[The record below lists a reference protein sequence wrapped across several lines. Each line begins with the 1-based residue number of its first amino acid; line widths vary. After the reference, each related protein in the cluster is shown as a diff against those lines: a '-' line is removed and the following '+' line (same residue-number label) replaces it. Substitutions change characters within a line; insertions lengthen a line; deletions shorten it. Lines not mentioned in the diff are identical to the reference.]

1 MSKKQIV
8 DFFSSKTF
16 KRVTF
21 VLGILFLVL
30 TVFISFKQESFLRFG
45 YLGIFAFNLFGPG
58 TLLIFSLANHFNI
71 YGLAFVSAIG
81 MAFNDSVAWII
92 GNSGTAVIEKSRKL
106 KTIEKTVQ
114 KYGVLAL
121 FIWSIIPFPYD
132 LVGFV
137 AGYLGLPYKKYILP
151 TFLGKF
157 IRIILLGFGIVSFN

>member
-1 MSKKQIV
+1 M
-8 DFFSSKTF
+8 
-16 KRVTF
+16 
-21 VLGILFLVL
+21 
-30 TVFISFKQESFLRFG
+30 FIGLKPEPFLRFG
-45 YLGIFAFNLFGPG
+45 YLGIFGFNLFGPG
-58 TLLIFSLANHFNI
+58 TLLIFSLAKHFNV

-81 MAFNDSVAWII
+81 MAFNDSIAWII

-114 KYGVLAL
+114 RYGVLAL

-137 AGYLGLPYKKYILP
+137 AGYLGLPYKKYIVP

-157 IRIILLGFGIVSFN
+157 IRIMLIGLGVVSFP